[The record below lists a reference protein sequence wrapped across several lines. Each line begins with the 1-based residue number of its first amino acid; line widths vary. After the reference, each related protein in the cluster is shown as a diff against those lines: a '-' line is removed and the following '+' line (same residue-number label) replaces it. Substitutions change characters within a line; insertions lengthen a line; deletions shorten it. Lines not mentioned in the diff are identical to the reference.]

1 MTFMIF
7 FFIASIAG
15 VGAGYW
21 FYEMAKDMHD
31 GQFAEDYERR
41 YQRLQ
46 SRPSADEGMSRLE
59 YTDSIVYM
67 HTSDDGDGP
76 AIKVKKFGLD
86 GRNLSSPPRMS
97 KYIAIWWAAALILT
111 SGVYETIVRSHSASP
126 DRAAP
131 QLLGKSRPI
140 SR

>member
-1 MTFMIF
+1 MTFTIF

-15 VGAGYW
+15 INVGHW
-21 FYEMAKDMHD
+21 FYAMAKDTHD

-46 SRPSADEGMSRLE
+46 RHPSAKESMSRHE
-59 YTDSIVYM
+59 FPDSIVYT

-76 AIKVKKFGLD
+76 VAKVRSFGLD
-86 GRNLSSPPRMS
+86 GRNLASPPRMS
-97 KYIAIWWAAALILT
+97 IYIATWWAAAMILT
-111 SGVYETIVRSHSASP
+111 AGVYETRARSHAASP
-126 DRAAP
+126 DGAAS
-131 QLLGKSRPI
+131 QAFGKSKPI